1 MKNRLLKA
9 SFFPEFLLLCTVNL
23 VLFAAGFLL
32 YRGSFHYLY
41 YPLSELGAVHTRSG
55 VLNSS
60 SRRVFTVQMLF
71 NSSFFFYLAKRI
83 RQADTPYIRWYV
95 LLSRFAA
102 VGMLILIFPYDVSN
116 LFHSFGTGIMAAS
129 VLLMH
134 TLAAKEALQARRD
147 RLLAAVLRVEWAA
160 LGLYGFTCALQALIQ
175 QPIQKIAVCM
185 LGIGSLAVSP
195 FMKKPLAAE
204 SAEKMHSQ

>member
-1 MKNRLLKA
+1 MKNRPLEA

-23 VLFAAGFLL
+23 VLFAVGFLL
-32 YRGSFHYLY
+32 YSGSFNYVY

-71 NSSFFFYLAKRI
+71 NSSFFFHLAKCI
-83 RQADTPYIRWYV
+83 RQTETPYIKWYV

-116 LFHSFGTGIMAAS
+116 LFHSFGTGIMAVS

-134 TLAAKEALQARRD
+134 TLAAKEALNARRD

-160 LGLYGFTCALQALIQ
+160 LGLYGFTCALQVLIQ
-175 QPIQKIAVCM
+175 QPIQKFAVCM

-195 FMKKPLAAE
+195 LMKKPLETEPAE
-204 SAEKMHSQ
+204 EMQLQ